1 MAQIA
6 VMEKEKE
13 ELDCQN
19 QRLKQTD
26 EAAVRKLKEA
36 KEEIDSAPERQTVSL
51 CTVPK

>member
-13 ELDCQN
+13 ELDRQN
-19 QRLKQTD
+19 QQLKETD

-36 KEEIDSAPERQTVSL
+36 REELDSAPERQTVSL
-51 CTVPK
+51 RTTPK